1 MDSDLIHDQMTIKD
15 VAFRVVLEKTV
26 CGAQVQLLLRLSC

>member
-15 VAFRVVLEKTV
+15 VGLRVVPEKTV
-26 CGAQVQLLLRLSC
+26 CGGQVQLLLRLSC